1 MTSRIRTVTNEVRD
15 SVARK
20 VAAWE
25 SDYQARNGHAPTSDA
40 SSAWGEKAIME
51 AVEASGRSMMAKGE
65 TALTTVEED
74 LVIEA
79 VRSHVFG
86 HGPLDA
92 LLSDPTLEE
101 IMANGHDNV
110 TLVRVGGRREE
121 GPPLADSAR
130 EFEDTIRRLAAT
142 AGKTERRF
150 DDAQPYLDLRLPDGS
165 RLHAI
170 KQVTNRLT
178 VTIRRHGHTTMSLPE
193 LVELGTI
200 TPALAHFL
208 HCAVAPPLPCAVM
221 VAGGTATGKTT
232 FLRGLISCIPP
243 SERLVVIEDSSEL
256 SLELDPERS
265 KYCVEMEVRQPN
277 LEGVGGISMKTLGE
291 QALRMRPDRVIVGES
306 RKGDEVRAVLNAL
319 NSGHE
324 GSMSTIHADSALS
337 ALSKMQTSAL
347 QGEDALSME
356 ASAQLISLVLH
367 LVVHITK
374 RPNGR
379 RLVSSVR
386 EVTGADG
393 SRIDTNEIFALDEND
408 QLRATEAGVS
418 PRLMERLRA
427 SGFDHL
433 SLLEGGHAA

>member
-1 MTSRIRTVTNEVRD
+1 MADIRAVIAEVREV
-15 SVARK
+15 VARD

-25 SDYQARNGHAPTSDA
+25 SNYQDRNGFAPSPDV
-40 SSAWGEKAIME
+40 SAARGEQAIVE
-51 AVEASGRSMMAKGE
+51 AVEATVRSLMASGRP
-65 TALTTVEED
+65 ALSDDEED
-74 LVIEA
+74 MVIEA
-79 VRSHVFG
+79 VRSRVFG
-86 HGPLDA
+86 HGVLDS
-92 LLSDPTLEE
+92 LLNDPSIEE

-110 TLVRVGGRREE
+110 TVVRVGGVSEQ
-121 GPPLADSAR
+121 GPALADSAR

-178 VTIRRHGHTTMSLPE
+178 VTIRRHGHTTMSLDE

-200 TPALAHFL
+200 TPPLAHFL
-208 HCAVAPPLPCAVM
+208 HCAVAPPLPCAIM

-232 FLRGLISCIPP
+232 FLRGLISSIPP
-243 SERLVVIEDSSEL
+243 TERLVVIEDSSEL

-265 KYCVEMEVRQPN
+265 RHCIEMEVRQPN

-306 RKGDEVRAVLNAL
+306 RRGDEVRTVLQAL

-324 GSMSTIHADSALS
+324 GSMSTIHSDSALS

-367 LVVHITK
+367 LVLHLIK
-374 RPNGR
+374 RPDGQR
-379 RLVSSVR
+379 IVSSVR
-386 EVTGADG
+386 EVVGADG
-393 SRIDTNEIFALDEND
+393 PAIHTTEIFALDPNGH
-408 QLRATEAGVS
+408 LRPTEAGVS
-418 PRLMERLRA
+418 SQLLERLRV
-427 SGFDHL
+427 SGFDHMTMFD
-433 SLLEGGHAA
+433 GAGAR

>member
-1 MTSRIRTVTNEVRD
+1 MSRIRTVTHEVREK
-15 SVARK
+15 VARE
-20 VAAWE
+20 VADWE
-25 SDYQARNGHAPTSDA
+25 ATYENTHGRPPTADA
-40 SSAWGEKAIME
+40 SSAWGEQAIVK
-51 AVEASGRSMMAKGE
+51 AVEASGRAIMGRGE
-65 TALTTVEED
+65 SPLTENEED

-92 LLSDPTLEE
+92 LLKDPTLEE
-101 IMANGHDNV
+101 IMANGFDNV
-110 TLVRVGGRREE
+110 TLVRVGGRREP

-200 TPALAHFL
+200 TPALSHFL
-208 HCAVAPPLPCAVM
+208 QCAVAPPLPCAVM

-243 SERLVVIEDSSEL
+243 DERLVVIEDSSEL
-256 SLELDPERS
+256 SLELDPQRA
-265 KYCVEMEVRQPN
+265 KHCVEMEVRQPN
-277 LEGVGGISMKTLGE
+277 LEGVGGISMKALGE

-347 QGEDALSME
+347 QGEDALSMD

-374 RPNGR
+374 RPNGQR
-379 RLVSSVR
+379 IVSSVR

-393 SRIDTNEIFALDEND
+393 PRIETTEIFALDEHG
-408 QLRATEAGVS
+408 QLRATQAGVS
-418 PRLMERLRA
+418 AELMERLRA
-427 SGFDHL
+427 SGFDHF
-433 SLLEGGHAA
+433 SLLEGGNAA